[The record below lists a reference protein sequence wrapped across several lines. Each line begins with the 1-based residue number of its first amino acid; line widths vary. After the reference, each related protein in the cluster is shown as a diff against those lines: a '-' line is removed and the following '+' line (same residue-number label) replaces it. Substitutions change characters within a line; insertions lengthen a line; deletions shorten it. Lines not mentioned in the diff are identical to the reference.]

1 MPRRS
6 SSGAGPRNSGKTGD
20 SSSSLPF
27 LSPEYARWSMRPL
40 HILVFIA
47 PLVVLYE
54 LGTLFYLSSHQ
65 GGAQQ
70 TIKAH
75 RLVGDL
81 FHAFG
86 IAGVYLPAAALLTI
100 LVAWHVLANDRWRVK
115 LWVIASMLL
124 ESVVWTLPLLVLSA
138 MHTRTIGSGGA
149 AAATA
154 AQLTDAV
161 GLLAAVGSGGTGAD
175 AATDWLRLPWQTRV
189 TIAVGAGLYEELL
202 FRFIGVAFLHF
213 MLRDVARLKEGIAA
227 TIAVVGAAI
236 AFALY
241 HHTRLGTGD
250 LDWPRMLFLTAAG
263 LYFGMLYILRGF
275 GIVVGTHAIYD
286 VLVLV
291 MLT

>member
-1 MPRRS
+1 
-6 SSGAGPRNSGKTGD
+6 
-20 SSSSLPF
+20 
-27 LSPEYARWSMRPL
+27 MRPL

-54 LGTLFYLSSHQ
+54 LGTLFYLSSQQ
-65 GGAQQ
+65 GGPQQ

-100 LVAWHVLANDRWRVK
+100 LLAWHVLANDRWRVK
-115 LWVIASMLL
+115 PWIIASMLL
-124 ESVVWTLPLLVLSA
+124 EAVVWTLPLLVLSA
-138 MHTRTIGSGGA
+138 MHTRTMGSGAAGHAAAQLADSLGVLASGGGSGG
-149 AAATA
+149 
-154 AQLTDAV
+154 
-161 GLLAAVGSGGTGAD
+161 GGPD
-175 AATDWLRLPWQTRV
+175 AATDWLRLPWQARV
-189 TIAVGAGLYEELL
+189 TIAIGAGLYEELL
-202 FRFIGVAFLHF
+202 FRFMGVAFLHF
-213 MLRDVARLKEGIAA
+213 MLRDVARFKEGVAA
-227 TIAVVGAAI
+227 TISVVGAAI

-241 HHTRLGTGD
+241 HHTRLGTGE

>member
-6 SSGAGPRNSGKTGD
+6 SSGAGSRSAGKSGGATTP
-20 SSSSLPF
+20 LPF

-75 RLVGDL
+75 RLVGDF

-86 IAGVYLPAAALLTI
+86 VAGVYLPAAVLLTI
-100 LVAWHVLANDRWRVK
+100 LLMWHVISNDRWRVR
-115 LWVIASMLL
+115 LWVIGLMLL
-124 ESVVWTLPLLVLSA
+124 EAIAWTLPLLVLSA
-138 MHTRTIGSGGA
+138 MHTR
-149 AAATA
+149 
-154 AQLTDAV
+154 
-161 GLLAAVGSGGTGAD
+161 AVGSGGGA
-175 AATDWLRLPWQTRV
+175 AAHVAGQLAGPLGSLAAAHDSTTDWLTLPWQARV

-213 MLRDVARLKEGIAA
+213 MLRDIARLKEGVAA

-250 LDWPRMLFLTAAG
+250 LDWPRLLFLTAAG

-275 GIVVGTHAIYD
+275 GVVVGTHAIYD

-291 MLT
+291 LLT